1 MNHNRPTTNPELLA
15 LRHKERLRVC
25 ADMIANAQ
33 AALVALEKTRLVDVM
48 PVELDAANS
57 ECKRLLADLIHRLL
71 AYQEELRAKVK
82 Q

>member
-1 MNHNRPTTNPELLA
+1 MNHNRPTTNPQLLA
-15 LRHKERLRVC
+15 LRHKARLRVC
-25 ADMIANAQ
+25 ADMIENAQ
-33 AALVALEKTRLVDVM
+33 TALVALEKTRGVELM
-48 PVELDAANS
+48 PVYSDAANS